1 MKVKKSKYLIMLFL
15 IIMSV
20 TMLFCIGVH
29 VNAESGKERLL
40 VTISSDKENYN
51 LEDEVKLKIIV
62 KNTNDF
68 EVSNIKVENILPDGI
83 SLISGDISKDSIT
96 LKANEEYAMDLTVKK
111 EGVQAYATDSTTNNV
126 GITEKNTTVSKS
138 EKLPNTGDSN
148 NILIAL
154 IAMFI
159 SIAVMIF
166 CFWKGRKKHLK
177 ILSLFLFLGIASTF
191 VITSIVHASS
201 ENNYSFIYEYT
212 YKIDNNDFVH
222 KVVVSYSLQKENND
236 KNNTD
241 TEKKIQDGY
250 VTDNL
255 AQFKMEDR
263 FDSRMDITKAMMS
276 NTKCEYMH
284 SFNNVIALEE
294 GNKWT
299 YFDKDGKVIIQ
310 NCDGFTSNNRVID
323 WWAGGDWYNYNN
335 NYILPYIPTENYIPV
350 KINGKCGYYDIQG
363 NEVIPCGTFEEVRP
377 VHNELAWVKKD
388 GKWGVIKLV
397 EITEPATTT
406 TESTP
411 TIPEEASTYNGHSY
425 MVYSESMTWKEAK
438 EYCENLGGHLVTISD
453 ADEQKFVEDLTE
465 KYTDKVSYWLGGY
478 YSDAEWKWVDDTEFS
493 YTNWDSWTNGEKEY
507 RQPDNF
513 TSDEFYLRFANRKMQ
528 YENWYSN
535 KGKWNDIANEADGS
549 SGDVPLNSFGVICEW
564 DSVIQAYKTEDNT
577 ILISISF
584 ATVVD
589 VLKNGLY
596 VSDIIGFVKLM
607 Q

>member
-1 MKVKKSKYLIMLFL
+1 
-15 IIMSV
+15 MSV

-276 NTKCEYMH
+276 NTKCE
-284 SFNNVIALEE
+284 FKNVKYE
-294 GNKWT
+294 
-299 YFDKDGKVIIQ
+299 KDGKGTAEITVYAPNMEKILS
-310 NCDGFTSNNRVID
+310 DGVKF
-323 WWAGGDWYNYNN
+323 A
-335 NYILPYIPTENYIPV
+335 TENQEIISNYSGENLQD
-350 KINGKCGYYDIQG
+350 KLNNWINDYSIELINSSKY
-363 NEVIPCGTFEEVRP
+363 EPLKT
-377 VHNELAWVKKD
+377 ELAITIYKENNQWIVNVD
-388 GKWGVIKLV
+388 SKLNDALTGN
-397 EITEPATTT
+397 INAFF
-406 TESTP
+406 
-411 TIPEEASTYNGHSY
+411 
-425 MVYSESMTWKEAK
+425 
-438 EYCENLGGHLVTISD
+438 ENQL
-453 ADEQKFVEDLTE
+453 EDL
-465 KYTDKVSYWLGGY
+465 YG
-478 YSDAEWKWVDDTEFS
+478 
-493 YTNWDSWTNGEKEY
+493 
-507 RQPDNF
+507 
-513 TSDEFYLRFANRKMQ
+513 
-528 YENWYSN
+528 
-535 KGKWNDIANEADGS
+535 
-549 SGDVPLNSFGVICEW
+549 
-564 DSVIQAYKTEDNT
+564 
-577 ILISISF
+577 
-584 ATVVD
+584 
-589 VLKNGLY
+589 
-596 VSDIIGFVKLM
+596 
-607 Q
+607 